1 MTQSPGDATSY
12 PRGWLPSKCPK
23 LPKYCQGWRQ
33 VTPLVHRRWECKV
46 PRPLWRTVWR
56 VLTTS
61 ESELPCGLAIVL
73 LPKRSKE
80 LRAEMRRY
88 ACMSTSTA
96 AQPIRA
102 LARPLTF
109 LGALD
114 VQPLPSSFPLLVEF
128 RSSCWGTEAPWSC
141 RRPAESG
148 RTPAGPPRC
157 LSCPACGPLEAAL
170 HAPLNLQMS
179 PALLPPGRD
188 GVYFKGSQGGT
199 LPTQGAQM
207 RLHLLNPLCRVFF
220 VTEHNSATGSGGTGP
235 EHL

>member
-1 MTQSPGDATSY
+1 
-12 PRGWLPSKCPK
+12 
-23 LPKYCQGWRQ
+23 
-33 VTPLVHRRWECKV
+33 
-46 PRPLWRTVWR
+46 
-56 VLTTS
+56 
-61 ESELPCGLAIVL
+61 
-73 LPKRSKE
+73 
-80 LRAEMRRY
+80 
-88 ACMSTSTA
+88 MSTSTA

-102 LARPLTF
+102 LAGPF
-109 LGALD
+109 PGALD
-114 VQPLPSSFPLLVEF
+114 VQPLPSSFLLLVEF
-128 RSSCWGTEAPWSC
+128 RSSCWGTEAPWSY

-157 LSCPACGPLEAAL
+157 LSCPTCGPLEAAP

-188 GVYFKGSQGGT
+188 GVYPKGSQGET

-235 EHL
+235 EHLWGSCFHWPCHQGPEEEKTEDKQCRRPRQPSPAPSQPQCRRTPPVPHSGLRFRAPGCHHLGAAGLSGKSQVLDLSS